1 MSMTLNWQ
9 KQRFQCPQQQQSSSS
24 STASSY
30 QNDRIKNEPGTYAQ
44 SLHHQQFHGPSHQPH
59 QNHYQTPRQQVIVT
73 PPNSMIMHQT
83 MSPMISGVSMAPMIP
98 TSMLTPI
105 LGSMSATPLTTQFT
119 SAHISAAPMSST
131 SVRMTSPPPVYQT
144 VYPPQILTPPSSVAP
159 VASPSASLP
168 QELLQNLDSNYLKDI
183 LKNISS
189 DAQTK
194 TDGRRDST
202 DGGRDQTEG
211 KRDQNDNQTASRSD
225 GQFDVNKMSIKQL
238 IDEIP
243 KVRFKVINFV
253 IIN

>member
-1 MSMTLNWQ
+1 
-9 KQRFQCPQQQQSSSS
+9 
-24 STASSY
+24 
-30 QNDRIKNEPGTYAQ
+30 
-44 SLHHQQFHGPSHQPH
+44 
-59 QNHYQTPRQQVIVT
+59 
-73 PPNSMIMHQT
+73 

-98 TSMLTPI
+98 TSMSTPI

-119 SAHISAAPMSST
+119 SAHMSAAPMSST
-131 SVRMTSPPPVYQT
+131 SIRMTSPPPVYQT
-144 VYPPQILTPPSSVAP
+144 VYPPQMLTPPSSVAP

-202 DGGRDQTEG
+202 DGRRDQT
-211 KRDQNDNQTASRSD
+211 DNQTASRSD

-243 KVRFKVINFV
+243 KVRIKVINFV